1 MVYKI
6 KNNNIYNRE
15 MKSNYL
21 IVLIFMILLILLL
34 IFTIICH
41 NFLTVKIELFTN
53 TPTNEF
59 KYPIITNTG
68 NITNVSLSKGSTL
81 YNLYVASAEQYEQSS
96 VNNYIIGAYSS
107 FNIVNGN
114 KLLAIL
120 NATGN
125 PVALKPSPKTRND
138 YIFFEFPEESENY
151 TLTKVIIT
159 FNNNYLYYANLFTL
173 STANLLNSA
182 SLTALLNIPANVSTS
197 DYGRKITYTLINNT
211 KIYSNLC
218 FSTTY
223 KLPSSYTMYIK
234 SIEFYFTTDTAD
246 TELNGSDVINMLTD
260 NENEYISFDLPDLT
274 SAAVVNNVINT
285 DDKRLLYKYI
295 KILKL
300 KIPWAIYDASTI
312 NINSTNRL
320 RDTLNRSV
328 RDASITGTTHSIMK
342 DPNNNINYLNGT
354 TATSIQFPNGSFMK
368 DHFTCCIISKYTNPT
383 TNRNTILTDGK
394 DLMIGHYGGTEEIV
408 KITRNPQKQWPI
420 NATSRSTNWIITCI
434 KSKGNDSE
442 TIKSKSLIINE
453 NKITDITIDFAA
465 QYDANLGI
473 NIAYNVQNSDRLNE
487 LPTTMKVK
495 YDSDITTDINSKNLA
510 DYMPKLSIN
519 TPQAVNNQ
527 YSDFGLAYV
536 IIWDMVLTDN
546 ELSIVSKVL
555 NNYIKNPGSY
565 IPSISF
571 SIPIYDG
578 STMDR
583 PGKSALD
590 IKQTTN
596 TDIDGLYWIKPDGA
610 ATAIQVFCIMDSSC
624 NGGGWMLAMKSAQG
638 STRFQYNST
647 DWTQYTTVIP
657 PNDKFFE
664 MSGIYMDTTQD
675 AKYDIYN
682 TYKVKDCLAIF
693 DSREFYDVNK
703 INFIF
708 TDPSKPQYGW
718 RWFETGF
725 NNNNPITL
733 LDFFKNNTRIFK
745 YSTSYTGKPNDA
757 VNTDIN
763 TQMAGNGTYIPYN
776 DFLTKYIDSGNNQ
789 IKVPYT
795 NKIWS
800 NQREYLSYGFNNFTV
815 YMNPDASEK
824 DRVKTS
830 HVVRWGGIF
839 NENTYIGYR
848 AYPYLPNSVDVSGG
862 IGLADKSGGDIA
874 SCCAKDWGVNKSLSF
889 KWFIR

>member
-1 MVYKI
+1 
-6 KNNNIYNRE
+6 

-21 IVLIFMILLILLL
+21 ILLIFMIFLILLL
-34 IFTIICH
+34 IFTIIYH

-59 KYPIITNTG
+59 KYPIITNSG

-81 YNLYVASAEQYEQSS
+81 YDLYVATAEQYEQSS
-96 VNNYIIGAYSS
+96 INNYIIGAYSS
-107 FNIVNGN
+107 FDNINGN

-120 NATGN
+120 NATGS
-125 PVALKPSPKTRND
+125 PVTLKPSSKAGKD
-138 YIFFEFPEESENY
+138 YIFFDLPDETDNF
-151 TLTKVIIT
+151 TLTKVTIT
-159 FNNNYLYYANLFTL
+159 FNDNYLDYINLFTL
-173 STANLLNSA
+173 SSANLLSSPSLSA
-182 SLTALLNIPANVSTS
+182 TQQIPVSLSTT
-197 DYGRKITYTLINNT
+197 DGKTIVYTLINNT
-211 KIYSNLC
+211 KIYSNNIS
-218 FSTTY
+218 FTTKS
-223 KLPSSYTMYIK
+223 KLSNDKTITIK
-234 SIEFYFTTDTAD
+234 SIEFYFTTDTGD
-246 TELNGSDVINMLTD
+246 TEITGSGVVNMLTD
-260 NENEYISFDLPDLT
+260 NENEYISLDLPDLT
-274 SAAVVNNVINT
+274 PSTVVNNVINN
-285 DDKRLLYKYI
+285 DDKKLLYKYI

-328 RDASITGTTHSIMK
+328 RDAIITGTTHSIMK

-354 TATSIQFPNGSFMK
+354 TSTSIQFPNGSFMK
-368 DHFTCCIISKYTNPT
+368 DHFTCCVISKYTNPT
-383 TNRNTILTDGK
+383 ANRNDILTDGN
-394 DLMIGHYGGTEEIV
+394 DLMIGHYGGTEGIV
-408 KITRNPQKQWPI
+408 KITRNPQKQWPVNVI
-420 NATSRSTNWIITCI
+420 TTASSTNWIITCI
-434 KSKGNDSE
+434 KSKGNDTE
-442 TIKSKSLIINE
+442 TIKSKSLIIND
-453 NKITDITIDFAA
+453 NNISDITTDFNS
-465 QYDANLGI
+465 QYDANLGVPI
-473 NIAYNVQNSDRLNE
+473 SYNVQNSDRLNE

-495 YDSDITTDINSKNLA
+495 YDSDITTNINSKKLG

-519 TPQAVNNQ
+519 TQTASNR

-546 ELSIVSKVL
+546 ELSIISKVL

-565 IPSISF
+565 IPSIPF

-583 PGKSALD
+583 PGKSALA

-745 YSTSYTGKPNDA
+745 YSTSYTGKPNDT

-776 DFLTKYIDSGNNQ
+776 EFLTKYIDSGNNQ

-800 NQREYLSYGFNNFTV
+800 NQRAYLSYGFNNYTV

-824 DRVKTS
+824 DRYKTS
-830 HVVRWGGIF
+830 YAVRWGGIF

-862 IGLADKSGGDIA
+862 IGLADKSAGDIA
-874 SCCAKDWGVNKSLSF
+874 SCCAYEWGVNKSLSF